1 MTNSHLLALTN
12 NLNNEKARLANA
24 KSQNEIDLRTV
35 WVSQLQK
42 EVDAELGFVNNDL
55 TDDELLA
62 ELFN

>member
-42 EVDAELGFVNNDL
+42 EIDAELGFVNNDL

>member
-24 KSQNEIDLRTV
+24 KSQNEINLRTV